1 MDTIIWLLRGC
12 VGGWPL
18 RAAAVLFLLYQKLCP
33 AHCHGASGSV
43 AGLLFSSAG
52 FGLFF
57 PYSLML
63 LGMNSNKEEDVLAGS
78 FLPFFLSCGIFLMI
92 FLWCG
97 IRYLKKTDVKAY

>member
-1 MDTIIWLLRGC
+1 MALL
-12 VGGWPL
+12 
-18 RAAAVLFLLYQKLCP
+18 
-33 AHCHGASGSV
+33 GSV

-78 FLPFFLSCGIFLMI
+78 FLPFFLSCGIFLLI